1 MNEEIIE
8 NLNERLDRT
17 IDKGRAL
24 ITEDEIQQHVE
35 VLKDQ
40 VCETVKTH
48 PIKSVVAGFA
58 VGFLLAKLFSSED

>member
-40 VCETVKTH
+40 VCETVKKH

-58 VGFLLAKLFSSED
+58 VGFPLAKLFSSED